1 MNKTRLEKEKRKA
14 AGARLLELE
23 RPGAGQE
30 ETAERESR
38 QHQGRGDS
46 EVDLPWTM
54 SVPEA
59 GARFYGVGVNR
70 AYEMAKLGLMPNV
83 WWLFWNSSPEV
94 RKSKMSVFFDWSP
107 LSKLA

>member
-1 MNKTRLEKEKRKA
+1 MRTKVEREKRKV

-23 RPGAGQE
+23 RARAGQQ

-70 AYEMAKLGLMPNV
+70 AYEMAKLGLMPTV
-83 WWLFWNSSPEV
+83 SLGGRQKRAVP
-94 RKSKMSVFFDWSP
+94 RAIIKQ
-107 LSKLA
+107 LAGEA

>member
-1 MNKTRLEKEKRKA
+1 VNKTRLEKEKRKA

-38 QHQGRGDS
+38 QHQGRGDP

-54 SVPEA
+54 SIPEA
-59 GARFYGVGVNR
+59 GARFYAVGVNR
-70 AYEMAKLGLMPNV
+70 AYEMCRLGLMPCISIGGRQKRALPHV
-83 WWLFWNSSPEV
+83 IMRQLKGE
-94 RKSKMSVFFDWSP
+94 
-107 LSKLA
+107 A